1 MTKKQKKEAVNEYLV
16 NKLEDVVAKMTEST
30 KEAVNLI
37 DQHFLSA
44 MMMSIKILIDE
55 NEKEN

>member
-16 NKLEDVVAKMTEST
+16 NKLEDVVAKMAEST

-44 MMMSIKILIDE
+44 LMMSIKILIDE
-55 NEKEN
+55 NEKDN

>member
-1 MTKKQKKEAVNEYLV
+1 MTKKQKKEAINEYLV
-16 NKLEDVVAKMTEST
+16 NKLEDTVAKMAEST
-30 KEAVNLI
+30 KEALKLI

-44 MMMSIKILIDE
+44 LMMSIKILIDE

>member
-16 NKLEDVVAKMTEST
+16 NKLEDVVAKMAEST

-44 MMMSIKILIDE
+44 LMMSIKILIDE
-55 NEKEN
+55 NEKD

>member
-1 MTKKQKKEAVNEYLV
+1 MTKKQKKEAIDEYLV
-16 NKLEDVVAKMTEST
+16 NKLEDTVAKMAEST
-30 KEAVNLI
+30 KEVVNLI

-44 MMMSIKILIDE
+44 LMMSIKILIDE

>member
-1 MTKKQKKEAVNEYLV
+1 MTKKQKKEAINEYLV
-16 NKLEDVVAKMTEST
+16 NKLEDTVAKMAEST
-30 KEAVNLI
+30 NGAVNLI

-44 MMMSIKILIDE
+44 LMMSIKILIDE

>member
-1 MTKKQKKEAVNEYLV
+1 MTKKQKKEAIDEFLV
-16 NKLEDVVAKMTEST
+16 NKLEDTVAKMAEST

-55 NEKEN
+55 NEKDS

>member
-1 MTKKQKKEAVNEYLV
+1 MTKKQKKEAINEYLV
-16 NKLEDVVAKMTEST
+16 NKLEDTVAKMAEST

-44 MMMSIKILIDE
+44 LMMSIKI
-55 NEKEN
+55 

>member
-16 NKLEDVVAKMTEST
+16 NKLEDVVAKMAEST

-44 MMMSIKILIDE
+44 LMMSIKILIDE
-55 NEKEN
+55 NEKDS

>member
-1 MTKKQKKEAVNEYLV
+1 MTKKQKKESINEYLV
-16 NKLEDVVAKMTEST
+16 NKQEDTVEKMAEKT

-37 DQHFLSA
+37 EQHFLSA

-55 NEKEN
+55 NEKD